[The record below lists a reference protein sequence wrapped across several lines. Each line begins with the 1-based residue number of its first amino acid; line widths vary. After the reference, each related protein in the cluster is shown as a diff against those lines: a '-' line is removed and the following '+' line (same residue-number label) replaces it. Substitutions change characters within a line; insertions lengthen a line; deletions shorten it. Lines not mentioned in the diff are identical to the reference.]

1 MRISTKKLKALIKE
15 ENMASK
21 EYKSYGLHGI
31 AKQEKSHAVILSKI
45 LRGRK

>member
-15 ENMASK
+15 EKMASK

-31 AKQEKSHAVILSKI
+31 ARQEKSHAVALSMM
-45 LRGRK
+45 LRSRR